1 MALSL
6 CAEIRRFGK
15 TVFSEINVMIGY
27 ILRKLGYGVAV
38 MLGIVVVVFFLFNIL
53 PVDPARMTQGQRA
66 DVQSLQAVR
75 KEFGLDKPV
84 PVQFV
89 YYLNDL
95 SPVAVHVRNEEEQ
108 QRYHYVSLIPISKE
122 KTIALKWPYLRRSY
136 QTRKDVASL
145 LWGVIP
151 NTLILAT
158 TAMLFAIVIGVFL
171 GVLSA
176 VHQNTWIDKAALTFS
191 TLGISAPSFFAGI
204 IIAWVFGF
212 VLNKYTGLNMSGS
225 LYSYDPFRGEI
236 ITWRNLVLP
245 MLTLGLRPL
254 AIIVQLTRSAMLDVL
269 GQDYIRTARAKGLGE
284 RAVIYRHALKN
295 ALNPVI
301 TAIANWFASLLAGS
315 FFVEYVFG
323 YNGLG
328 KATVDALEMSDFP
341 VVMGSILFIAFIF
354 VVINILVDVLY
365 VWIDP
370 RVNLS

>member
-1 MALSL
+1 
-6 CAEIRRFGK
+6 
-15 TVFSEINVMIGY
+15 MISY
-27 ILRKLGYGVAV
+27 ILRKLLYGLAV

-75 KEFGLDKPV
+75 KEFGLDKPI
-84 PVQFV
+84 PVQFAW
-89 YYLNDL
+89 YLNDL
-95 SPVAVHVRNEEEQ
+95 SPIGIHLNTAEEQ
-108 QRYHYVSLIPISKE
+108 QRYHYAKLFAVSKDKVL
-122 KTIALKWPYLRRSY
+122 ALKWPYLRRSY

-145 LWGVIP
+145 LMDVLP

-158 TAMLFAIVIGVFL
+158 SAMLFAIIIGVFL

-176 VHQNTWIDKAALTFS
+176 VHQNTWIDRLAISFS

-204 IIAWVFGF
+204 IIAWIFGF
-212 VLNKYTGLNMSGS
+212 VLSKYTGLNMSGS
-225 LYSYDPFRGEI
+225 LFTYDPFQGEVI
-236 ITWRNLVLP
+236 SLKNLILP
-245 MLTLGLRPL
+245 MVTLGLRPL
-254 AIIVQLTRSAMLDVL
+254 AIIVQLTRNAMLDVL
-269 GQDYIRTARAKGLGE
+269 GQDYIRTARAKGLSKN
-284 RAVIYRHALKN
+284 AIIYHHALKN
-295 ALNPVI
+295 ALNPVT

-328 KATVDALEMSDFP
+328 KTTVDALEMSDFP

-354 VVINILVDVLY
+354 VVINILVDVVY

-370 RVNLS
+370 RVKLA